1 MLNELL
7 KDVSNEDMIVAVII
21 AIVAKTSRGS
31 EQICPK
37 KMSGP
42 QRDSNPSKYFSG
54 KFAIALIAIT
64 TATIISSFKFLFPKF
79 TSSSFHE
86 RCVIYKICTCI
97 KYKVL

>member
-1 MLNELL
+1 M
-7 KDVSNEDMIVAVII
+7 
-21 AIVAKTSRGS
+21 
-31 EQICPK
+31 QICPE

-42 QRDSNPSKYFSG
+42 QRDSNPSQYFSG

-64 TATIISSFKFLFPKF
+64 TAMIISLFKFLFPKF